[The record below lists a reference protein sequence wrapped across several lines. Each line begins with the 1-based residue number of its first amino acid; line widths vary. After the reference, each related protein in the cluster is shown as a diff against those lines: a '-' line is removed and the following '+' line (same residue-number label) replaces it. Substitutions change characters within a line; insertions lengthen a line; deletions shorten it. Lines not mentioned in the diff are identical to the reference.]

1 MGFTEVPRLTH
12 LQENFLLKYQR
23 IARMDESDCR
33 YPSNSR
39 ISARGKIFLSVIGR
53 EGGMVVSDVRDDA
66 VLVWLQIDEHS
77 VW

>member
-1 MGFTEVPRLTH
+1 
-12 LQENFLLKYQR
+12 
-23 IARMDESDCR
+23 MDESDCR